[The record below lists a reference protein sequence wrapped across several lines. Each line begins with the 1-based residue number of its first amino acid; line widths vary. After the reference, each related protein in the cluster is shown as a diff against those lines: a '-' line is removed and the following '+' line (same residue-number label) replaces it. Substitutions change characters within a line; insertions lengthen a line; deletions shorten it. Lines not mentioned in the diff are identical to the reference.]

1 MWMFPECL
9 LLGRRENG
17 IFVSLDMYLARLFF
31 VLHNVEGIR
40 SAMGMDTAH
49 DGGIF

>member
-17 IFVSLDMYLARLFF
+17 IFVLLDTFLARLGF
-31 VLHNVEGIR
+31 VLYNPEGKFP
-40 SAMGMDTAH
+40 AVGMDIAY